1 MRSMTGYGRAEA
13 AANGVRFSVELH
25 SVNRKHVDIALS
37 LPRSLLPLEGRIK
50 ERALSRVSRGRL
62 AITVAIMPDG
72 SASAAQVINEPL
84 ALAYSDSMRRLQKQL
99 GLEGGL
105 TLDAL
110 LRVPGVLLTPGQD
123 ADPETAWPAVE
134 NALDAA
140 LDALVIMREAEGAA
154 LAMDLSN
161 RLAALREA
169 ACFIRER
176 APELPR
182 QYRKQLLERLQAAEL
197 TVNLDDERVLREL
210 ALFAD
215 RCDISEELTRLDSHF
230 SQMEKL
236 QKNTA
241 PVGRT
246 LEFLTQEMAREL
258 NTLSVKSNDAPISHR
273 VVEAK
278 AELEKIRE
286 QVQNI
291 E

>member
-1 MRSMTGYGRAEA
+1 MTGYGRAEA